1 MTGNSSYEQLLR
13 EHGIAA
19 PASPTE
25 KSSRSK
31 WAWRVGLTVVAVLMV
46 ALIVSN
52 VALWSQLSKERSEV
66 ASVRKEARTALAV
79 AKVPS
84 SDFDYNTNDQI
95 ARGQV
100 ANLTTCVNDF
110 LNAFSHFSLNSSFQ
124 YHLCAS
130 G

>member
-1 MTGNSSYEQLLR
+1 MAGSSSYEEFLR
-13 EHGIAA
+13 EHGITV
-19 PASPTE
+19 PVSKTE
-25 KSSRSK
+25 KSSRSN
-31 WAWRVGLTVVAVLMV
+31 WARRIGLTVAAILMV

-66 ASVRKEARTALAV
+66 ASSRRVARTALAV
-79 AKVPS
+79 AKVSPT
-84 SDFDYNTNDQI
+84 DFDFNNSDQV

-100 ANLTTCVNDF
+100 ANLTTCVNEF
-110 LNAFSHFSLNSSFQ
+110 LNAFSHFSLNASFS

>member
-31 WAWRVGLTVVAVLMV
+31 WAWRLGLTVVTVLMA

-52 VALWSQLSKERSEV
+52 VALWSQLSRERSEV
-66 ASVRKEARTALAV
+66 ASSRKTARTALAV
-79 AKVPS
+79 AKVTP
-84 SDFDYNTNDQI
+84 SDFDLNTFDSI

-100 ANLTTCVNDF
+100 SNLTTCVNDF
-110 LNAFSHFSLNSSFQ
+110 LNAFSHFSPNASFQ
-124 YHLCAS
+124 YHLC
-130 G
+130 GNG